1 MNPLIWK
8 IKWLSSWCNLWQAQ
22 DKGHV
27 QILITFIWSTFISF
41 MSIVLKWLKQSFVL
55 KQRYI
60 LFQFQGK
67 YLLPNFGL
75 ILHKRNLT
83 LKVLPLYIKI
93 KWSCGEKNIRY
104 FGQLCLLYQ
113 PHTIRSF
120 RRYPFVNNSFIPN
133 HLIKNF
139 VLLVAHVLSSIL
151 NMNKQCSLLKLRFVF
166 CWLMV

>member
-1 MNPLIWK
+1 MASPGQRSCSDLDYFHLVNFY
-8 IKWLSSWCNLWQAQ
+8 
-22 DKGHV
+22 
-27 QILITFIWSTFISF
+27 FIYVDCAKMIETKFCAKTKAYSIPIPRKISF
-41 MSIVLKWLKQSFVL
+41 TKFRAYLAQEEPYPKSLAPVHQNKMKLRREKHS
-55 KQRYI
+55 
-60 LFQFQGK
+60 LFWTIMF
-67 YLLPNFGL
+67 
-75 ILHKRNLT
+75 T
-83 LKVLPLYIKI
+83 L
-93 KWSCGEKNIRY
+93 S
-104 FGQLCLLYQ
+104 